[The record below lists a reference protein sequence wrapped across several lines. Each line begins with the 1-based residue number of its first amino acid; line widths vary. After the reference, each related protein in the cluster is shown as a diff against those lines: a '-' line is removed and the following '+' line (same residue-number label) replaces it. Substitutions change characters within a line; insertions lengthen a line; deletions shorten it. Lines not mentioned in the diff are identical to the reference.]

1 MTTTFPRFGL
11 AALACAAALA
21 FASPSLAEMMHFK
34 ATANGAQEVPPNN
47 TKGTATVNVTYD
59 TGSMML
65 TWDGTYSG
73 LSGKAT
79 AAHFHKGAPGKNG
92 GVVVPIFAGNTAK
105 SPYKGSK
112 KLTAEQAGDL
122 MAGQWYLNIHTA
134 AHPPGEIRGQLTKQ

>member
-1 MTTTFPRFGL
+1 MTTTYPRLGL

-34 ATANGAQEVPPNN
+34 ASASGSQEVPANDS
-47 TKGTATVNVTYD
+47 KGTATVTATYNTAD
-59 TGSMML
+59 HML
-65 TWDGTYSG
+65 SWDGTYSG

-105 SPYKGSK
+105 SPFKGSK

-122 MAGQWYLNIHTA
+122 MAGQLYLNIHTA
-134 AHPPGEIRGQLTKQ
+134 AHPPGEIRGQLTK